1 MRFKSIIIILFY
13 FISSISAMALE
24 VHPSSV
30 LHSDV
35 NTRSFIVAWS
45 APAESRGTVN
55 VYLDPKGT
63 HPVSSTTRE
72 AQFTY
77 TDDKVIKNKMTAMG
91 LFRTRVKG
99 LSENTYYYYQIRQED
114 SNGNVKLV
122 PESGALFSV
131 KTMAKEGVVL
141 NDTVAAY
148 IEDKTADNAVGNLV
162 YFYFPNAKYPLSHIV
177 GDSLPDNMAAVSLSN
192 LSDGETHISQLST
205 NVNIIGH
212 SVRGLDNNQVKL
224 ADNSQ
229 SGRLQ
234 ILASII
240 SVNDNKDT
248 DGDGIPDWYEKVN
261 GLNINVDD
269 SLDDLDND
277 GLSNIEEFQLG
288 TSSSVGDTDGDGISD
303 YQEVKVTGTSA
314 TNSDSDNDGLSDYQE
329 LTVYKTDA
337 LATDTDG
344 DGFSDSDEIKGGLIP
359 KMTKCTLLMQTQT
372 RMVLLTRMITAQ
384 HCQTRVK

>member
-1 MRFKSIIIILFY
+1 
-13 FISSISAMALE
+13 
-24 VHPSSV
+24 
-30 LHSDV
+30 
-35 NTRSFIVAWS
+35 
-45 APAESRGTVN
+45 
-55 VYLDPKGT
+55 
-63 HPVSSTTRE
+63 
-72 AQFTY
+72 
-77 TDDKVIKNKMTAMG
+77 
-91 LFRTRVKG
+91 
-99 LSENTYYYYQIRQED
+99 
-114 SNGNVKLV
+114 
-122 PESGALFSV
+122 
-131 KTMAKEGVVL
+131 MAKEGVVL

-162 YFYFPNAKYPLSHIV
+162 YFYFPNAEYPLSHIV

-359 KMTKCTLLMQTQT
+359 KMTKCILRMQTQT
-372 RMVLLTRMITAQ
+372 RMELLTRMITAQ
-384 HCQTRVK
+384 HCQIRVK